1 MVETVRKMGLTWLD
15 LVVEDNFVD
24 IRSVVVR

>member
-1 MVETVRKMGLTWLD
+1 MVETVCKMGLTWLD